1 MLSHILIT
9 NDLDIA
15 EHAFDCGV
23 DYIMIDFELLGKK
36 DRQKN
41 FNMLQSYHTI
51 DDLDKFRKKFPS
63 QKLIVRCN
71 SPKYANVEEIKPLL
85 EYCPQILMV
94 PYFDTVEE
102 LNPYFKE
109 ASGSSTKVM
118 PLFETASSFFK
129 LREFFDYLP
138 IELFYIGLNDLRI
151 SIGYDFLFEA
161 LSNNL
166 IDYANMVINSC
177 PLSRQLKFG
186 FGGVSRIGTGELPA
200 ELILS
205 EHIRC
210 NSDFVILSR
219 AFHENSLTFNELI
232 KKIDLAKEIR
242 CLREK
247 ELIFRKSNSD
257 TLLKNHELLKQYINK
272 VKSKNN
278 EKKSS

>member
-1 MLSHILIT
+1 MLNHIIIT
-9 NDLDIA
+9 NDLGIA
-15 EHAFDCGV
+15 EHAYDCGV
-23 DYIMIDFELLGKK
+23 DYIMIDFEILGKK

-51 DDLDKFRKKFPS
+51 DDLDKFRRKFPT

-71 SPKYANVEEIKPLL
+71 SPKYSNVDEIKSLL
-85 EYCPQILMV
+85 GYCPQILMV
-94 PYFDTVEE
+94 PFFDTVEE

-129 LREFFDYLP
+129 LGEFLDYLP

-151 SIGYDFLFEA
+151 SIGYEFLFEA

-166 IDYANMVINSC
+166 IDYANMVINSL
-177 PLSRQLKFG
+177 PISRQPKFG
-186 FGGVSRIGTGELPA
+186 FGGISRIGTGELPA

-219 AFHENSLTFNELI
+219 AFHENSLTLEELT
-232 KKIDLAKEIR
+232 KKIDLANEIR
-242 CLREK
+242 ILRDK
-247 ELIFRKSNSD
+247 ELLFTKLNSD
-257 TLLKNHELLKQYINK
+257 TLLKNHESLKQYIQK
-272 VKSKNN
+272 IKSK
-278 EKKSS
+278 K